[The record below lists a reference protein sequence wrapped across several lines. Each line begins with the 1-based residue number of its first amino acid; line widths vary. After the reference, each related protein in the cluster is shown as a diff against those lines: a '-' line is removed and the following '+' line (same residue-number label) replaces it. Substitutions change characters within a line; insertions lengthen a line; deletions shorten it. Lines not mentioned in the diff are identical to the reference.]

1 MAPNLESERLY
12 YYPISL
18 NHCSQRYVDWLNDPK
33 VYQFLETGG
42 DYTMSKLKNYLSEI
56 CKNPQIFFWG
66 IHKKENGKHIGNI
79 KIDPINTKHGYGE
92 YGILMGDKIEW
103 GKGYAFEASMTVIDF
118 SFNILRLRKMC
129 LGVVNENYP
138 AMNLYNKLGFKV
150 EGVYKN
156 HGIYNGKYL
165 DIIRMALFNQNL
177 NFSE

>member
-1 MAPNLESERLY
+1 MYELNSERLFY
-12 YYPISL
+12 RSISL
-18 NHCSQRYVDWLNDPK
+18 EYCTNSYVSWMNDFEVIK
-33 VYQFLETGG
+33 YLETGG
-42 DYTMSKLKNYLSEI
+42 NYTIEKLTEYINNVINTKL
-56 CKNPQIFFWG
+56 FFLA
-66 IHKKENGKHIGNI
+66 IHTKENGKHIGNI

-92 YGILMGDKIEW
+92 YGILMGDKSEW

-118 SFNILRLRKMC
+118 SFKILGLRKIC

-138 AMNLYNKLGFKV
+138 AMNLYKKLGFKV

-165 DIIRMALFNQNL
+165 DIIRMALFNPNL